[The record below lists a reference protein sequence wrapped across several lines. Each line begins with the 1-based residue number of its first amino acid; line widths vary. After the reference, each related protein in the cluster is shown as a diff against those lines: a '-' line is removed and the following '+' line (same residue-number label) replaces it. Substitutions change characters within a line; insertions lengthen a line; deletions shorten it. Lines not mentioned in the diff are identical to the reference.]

1 MSPRPHT
8 LSHPNTFA
16 PLATTLYKLSH
27 ELAAQL
33 LTFRPTHR
41 PLSKATISSADLQ
54 TYLIGVANLKDPLK
68 AYDDA
73 KNALTKEVQQVV
85 SARQLDL
92 YFTPP
97 RDAAPTQPGTI
108 QAVAQVLR
116 AKAVDVSKG
125 LNGLEQ
131 VVSEFQHE
139 GCLEG
144 VEDGDLEA
152 YVKMEGEV
160 TVVLE
165 EFRNVLGDMKG
176 VVDGELE
183 KMEEKGE
190 RVGSEEEESE

>member
-1 MSPRPHT
+1 MSPCRHT
-8 LSHPNTFA
+8 LSHPNTLA
-16 PLATTLYKLSH
+16 PLATTLHKLSS
-27 ELAAQL
+27 ELAVALIKFCTAHRL
-33 LTFRPTHR
+33 LSENTVP
-41 PLSKATISSADLQ
+41 SADLH

-68 AYDDA
+68 AYNDA
-73 KNALTKEVQQVV
+73 KNALTKEVQEVV

-97 RDAAPTQPGTI
+97 RDAAPTQPGTL
-108 QAVAQVLR
+108 QVVAQVLR

-139 GCLEG
+139 GCLEC

-152 YVKMEGEV
+152 YVKREGEV

-165 EFRNVLGDMKG
+165 EFRNVLADMKG
-176 VVDGELE
+176 VVDGE
-183 KMEEKGE
+183 MENMKE
-190 RVGSEEEESE
+190 